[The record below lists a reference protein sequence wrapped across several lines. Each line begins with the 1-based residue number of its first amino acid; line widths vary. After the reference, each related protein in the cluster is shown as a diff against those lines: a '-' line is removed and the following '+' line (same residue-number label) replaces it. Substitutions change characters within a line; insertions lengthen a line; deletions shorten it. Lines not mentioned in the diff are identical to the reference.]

1 MLELKRKKILVTGGS
16 GFLGRHLL
24 PLLLEKG
31 AEVSCLVRD
40 PGKIADSRVRI
51 IKGDLADGTGLAE
64 AVADQDA
71 IIHMAALLFGFG
83 WNDYLRANS
92 RAAENLVRSAD
103 RASRLVFVSS
113 LAASGPSIEGAR
125 ETDPENPV
133 SAYGWSK
140 LLSEKIIQSAFP
152 DALIF
157 RPPIIYG
164 SGDRGLLPIFRSAGK
179 GFAPSPGLRDEFP
192 ASAIHADDVA
202 RAIILGIKRE
212 ARGVY
217 HLSDHETRSM
227 NDLYR
232 AMGEAQGVRSVK
244 TLRLPLP
251 LMKVAAAATG
261 VFGKLAKSIGLASR
275 PPQWNL
281 DKYREAAQIGWIANT
296 EKIARDL
303 DFAPEID
310 LRKGMAEAVAGYRAQ
325 GWL

>member
-1 MLELKRKKILVTGGS
+1 MPELKGKKILVTGGS

-24 PLLLEKG
+24 PLLLAKE

-40 PGKIADSRVRI
+40 PSKITDARIRV

-71 IIHMAALLFGFG
+71 IVHMAALLFGFG
-83 WNDYLRANS
+83 WDDYLRANS
-92 RAAENLVRSAD
+92 SAAENLVRPSD
-103 RASRLVFVSS
+103 RASRMVFVSS

-125 ETDPENPV
+125 ETDPEKPA

-164 SGDRGLLPIFRSAGK
+164 SGDRGLLPLFRSAAR
-179 GFAPSPGLRDEFP
+179 GFAPSPGLRKEFP

-202 RAIILGIKRE
+202 RAIILGLERE
-212 ARGVY
+212 ASGVY
-217 HLSDHETRSM
+217 HLSDNETRSM

-232 AMGEAQGVRSVK
+232 AMGEAQGVRSVR

-251 LMKVAAAATG
+251 LMKAAAVAAGA
-261 VFGKLAKSIGLASR
+261 FGKLANSMGITSR
-275 PPQWNL
+275 APQWNM
-281 DKYREAAQIGWIANT
+281 DKYRESAQIGWIANT
-296 EKIARDL
+296 EKISREL
-303 DFAPEID
+303 SFEPGID
-310 LRKGMAEAVAGYRAQ
+310 LRKGMAEAVAGYKAQ